1 MGTLSSEQQNRRRGL
16 IWLVVA
22 AAVTIVLWRV
32 PGGNYILYPFTILA
46 TWFHEIAHGLTA
58 LLLGGSFKKLVI
70 SPDGSGVAY
79 YTGPLLFGRIGQ
91 ALVAASGPLGPPLAG
106 SALILSS
113 RNTRHASLGL
123 YLLGA
128 FMVISTVIWVRS
140 LFGFIII
147 PTIGLLLLAV
157 AAKGS
162 AGMKEFAVQFLGVQA
177 CISTYL
183 QINYLFTYSAG
194 PVGISDTGQIQ
205 QLLILPYWFWGAL
218 IMVVSLLLLL
228 KSLQMAYRSP

>member
-1 MGTLSSEQQNRRRGL
+1 MSNEQRQGRRGL
-16 IWLVVA
+16 VWLVVA

-46 TWFHEIAHGLTA
+46 TWFHEIAHGLAA

-70 SPDGSGVAY
+70 LSDGSGVAY
-79 YTGPLLFGRIGQ
+79 YSGPLLFGRIGQ
-91 ALVAASGPLGPPLAG
+91 ALVAAAGPLGPPLAG
-106 SALILSS
+106 AALILSS
-113 RNTRHASLGL
+113 RNPRHASLSL

-140 LFGFIII
+140 LFGFIVI
-147 PTIGLLLLAV
+147 PMIGLLVLAV

-162 AGMKEFAVQFLGVQA
+162 ASLRGFAVQFLGVQA

-194 PVGISDTGQIQ
+194 PLGISDTGQIQ
-205 QLLILPYWFWGAL
+205 QLLILPYWFWGGL
-218 IMVVSLLLLL
+218 IMVLSLFVLL
-228 KSLQMAYRSP
+228 KCLQMAYRSP